1 MNLLLILASN
11 FITFLSIVV
20 SFNSLKTFCFV
31 SVNDLESI
39 YNIIILTGIYL
50 CSQSHL
56 NRVQYIHLGVHT
68 MVTFLITACLDIFK
82 IRQSYWFSKPLGK
95 NK

>member
-1 MNLLLILASN
+1 MNLVLILASN
-11 FITFLSIVV
+11 CITFLSIVV
-20 SFNSLKTFCFV
+20 CFNTLKNFCFL

-39 YNIIILTGIYL
+39 YNIIILMGIYL

-56 NRVQYIHLGVHT
+56 NRAHYIHLGVHT
-68 MVTFLITACLDIFK
+68 IVTFLITACLDIFK